1 MAARSPARKDLLKQP
16 EWARYARWNLAVA
29 QVVFSEAQAGLPVY
43 LDLEDDV
50 IARMADLVGE
60 VAGDHADN
68 LASAVAATIDRQGGA
83 SRLFINHRALVQ
95 QWERSEQVDHPPH
108 LAFLAVLSLA
118 AERMAEGDG
127 MASNNYYGRLAP
139 LLGLKTRRDD
149 LALAYREVAEQW
161 WAALNKWLEN
171 HDGRRGLPTAYS
183 LGQQQQRY
191 VGLPISQALVRA
203 ADRDGLVHFFQRVGF
218 APGTDTAPSTLL
230 PLLDAW
236 IGQNPSPASK
246 SLQRMWSKHST
257 RDRVAEVAAVA
268 LAAWDGTV
276 RMGTGAERSL
286 ESLRLTATIGGF
298 LRPRLELGV
307 LAYLE
312 EPDEPRDVV
321 ITTAPSAP
329 QVAAVPF
336 AAGAM
341 RLVGL
346 QGVEP
351 GSLLDG
357 VLTISDPHTH
367 RHVTRRPRRLIPL
380 RHNDLLQALVE
391 SDQVQAGEDLVVLV
405 DRALLPG
412 LTSLL
417 TEVARPGWV
426 VVDDLQGTPD
436 RWVVVR
442 DVQVLKGP
450 AADPAA
456 DLRALVPL
464 TRMSLV
470 LSGGY
475 ALPGRLRRWH
485 SSQPPEIRALD
496 DQGRALCVRLTSLAL
511 DLDDGSEAI
520 ESQWVSTTP
529 GALVVDLE
537 EADLPDG
544 DYRVELFRVNE
555 VEPATSLVLRL
566 RSADVPDR
574 LQWERVR
581 SLGHRPDVPLSCLT
595 AVPVTG
601 TGPWVQGAVS
611 PRWRSS
617 DGERE
622 GLGTVPAVPGW
633 RRRPHGA
640 VGRSR
645 AWELAAPDAGSCMF
659 SGAHRFVVPEDRG
672 GRPTF
677 SFIPVACTG
686 CGVVKRMATTAWAAR
701 KRDSGKSC
709 VPQLDVRALPAV
721 RTERTDLWEV
731 ALDALGYFGGG
742 EWGLL
747 EKVAL
752 QVEASALF
760 VDQFARTLEALGH
773 IEVDRDPNTL
783 EPVGWEISPTS
794 LVGAAHDRWFLVGYW
809 PASAVSDL
817 EELIDAHGGALYGV
831 ATAEG
836 PSASYVQ
843 MPAGVSLPDL
853 SALEGLAVLPEASR
867 VVATALCDLSLV
879 IRRLPRRSAD
889 LSGEIKK
896 FLPSEARWAPVGDLG
911 GAGAYR
917 VQRWATTDVIRTSSD
932 VQAGTAARSTVQ
944 LSKHAAALESHHLLL
959 AYDHKKRELS
969 VPLGADLPGLY
980 GRVATLASGLPPV
993 ADRSTHRLV
1002 YTDVPA
1008 EVAAVL
1014 ARRLSH

>member
-1 MAARSPARKDLLKQP
+1 M
-16 EWARYARWNLAVA
+16 
-29 QVVFSEAQAGLPVY
+29 
-43 LDLEDDV
+43 
-50 IARMADLVGE
+50 
-60 VAGDHADN
+60 
-68 LASAVAATIDRQGGA
+68 
-83 SRLFINHRALVQ
+83 
-95 QWERSEQVDHPPH
+95 DHPPH

-611 PRWRSS
+611 PRWRS
-617 DGERE
+617 
-622 GLGTVPAVPGW
+622 L
-633 RRRPHGA
+633 RRRTRGFGNRPGC
-640 VGRSR
+640 SR
-645 AWELAAPDAGSCMF
+645 LAQETA
-659 SGAHRFVVPEDRG
+659 RRG
-672 GRPTF
+672 GQEP
-677 SFIPVACTG
+677 C
-686 CGVVKRMATTAWAAR
+686 
-701 KRDSGKSC
+701 
-709 VPQLDVRALPAV
+709 
-721 RTERTDLWEV
+721 
-731 ALDALGYFGGG
+731 LG
-742 EWGLL
+742 
-747 EKVAL
+747 A
-752 QVEASALF
+752 
-760 VDQFARTLEALGH
+760 
-773 IEVDRDPNTL
+773 
-783 EPVGWEISPTS
+783 
-794 LVGAAHDRWFLVGYW
+794 
-809 PASAVSDL
+809 
-817 EELIDAHGGALYGV
+817 
-831 ATAEG
+831 
-836 PSASYVQ
+836 
-843 MPAGVSLPDL
+843 
-853 SALEGLAVLPEASR
+853 
-867 VVATALCDLSLV
+867 
-879 IRRLPRRSAD
+879 RRS
-889 LSGEIKK
+889 
-896 FLPSEARWAPVGDLG
+896 
-911 GAGAYR
+911 
-917 VQRWATTDVIRTSSD
+917 
-932 VQAGTAARSTVQ
+932 
-944 LSKHAAALESHHLLL
+944 
-959 AYDHKKRELS
+959 
-969 VPLGADLPGLY
+969 
-980 GRVATLASGLPPV
+980 
-993 ADRSTHRLV
+993 
-1002 YTDVPA
+1002 
-1008 EVAAVL
+1008 
-1014 ARRLSH
+1014 